1 MKVSNLVP
9 GMLLEPVQGY
19 SWLEVPWTGSSGEFL
34 GNYLKAVL
42 SRAHTDHLELR
53 SESVLY
59 LGTIDGTVSQ
69 ATPGKQVVLAF
80 VLHEFVDLTCF
91 RKITRP
97 SAF

>member
-1 MKVSNLVP
+1 
-9 GMLLEPVQGY
+9 MLLEPVQGY

-69 ATPGKQVVLAF
+69 ATPGKQVVLAWGKK
-80 VLHEFVDLTCF
+80 LTIDPQSWRHIHLKC
-91 RKITRP
+91 
-97 SAF
+97 